1 MAKLK
6 CISSGSHGNAYVI
19 ECKKETLLLELG
31 VSWNEI
37 LCGINYHLD
46 SVVGCLVTH
55 KHVDHAKSTLNALKS
70 GLSVYSCQDV
80 ANACKGVKVLP
91 VGVKTQIGGF
101 YVQPLIVPHNAM
113 CYAYIITHKEFGKI
127 VFATDCLDFKYKIK
141 SVNHWLIEC
150 NHCEELMIDNMC
162 NNIYS
167 LSASE
172 NHLEISKTIKT
183 LKANYSCE
191 LQNIVL
197 LHLSQGNADKNSF
210 IGRVQEGVWF
220 NNVFVAENG
229 FELELNESE
238 F

>member
-6 CISSGSHGNAYVI
+6 CISSGSQGNSYII
-19 ECKKETLLLELG
+19 ECESETLLLELG
-31 VSWNEI
+31 VAWNDI
-37 LCGINYHLD
+37 LNGLNYNLKK
-46 SVVGCLVTH
+46 VVGCLVSH
-55 KHVDHAKSTLNALKS
+55 KHNDHAKSIPNAIKS
-70 GLSVYSCQDV
+70 GVSVFSCEEV
-80 ANACKGVKVLP
+80 STIYKGVKTLHK
-91 VGVKTQIGGF
+91 GSKKTLGGF
-101 YVQPLIVPHNAM
+101 VIIPLPLKHNCE
-113 CYAYIITHKEFGKI
+113 CYGYIIKHKEFGKI

-141 SVNHWLIEC
+141 DVNHWLIEC
-150 NHCEELMIDNMC
+150 NHSEDLMIDNMC
-162 NNIYS
+162 NNVYS
-167 LSASE
+167 VSASE
-172 NHLEISKTIKT
+172 NHLEINKTIKA
-183 LKANYSCE
+183 LNANYSCV